1 MTGQPRFE
9 LVVVVY
15 KSRAALEPFL
25 AHLGRETPVALVDNS
40 IDEDDVT
47 DLIAS
52 YPLIRHVDA
61 GGNLGYSAASNLG
74 ARTSTAEFLIF
85 INPDTRPTPDALE
98 RLVAFLEA
106 NPSVVC
112 CGATGVGTAGG
123 GAQPTWGRV
132 FVHAMGL
139 HRRFPRAG
147 LYFQDLGG
155 ERVDVG
161 WVAGSCLAVR
171 RSAFARIGGFDP
183 RYFIYQSDFDLGLRL
198 QERNQRQVL
207 LGDVIMPHSDGGSSD
222 LPSAWTWEKR
232 GRAWTRFLRNT
243 RPLPSAIGMT
253 AILLTGNATRAV
265 FYGAKGERVRA
276 REVATYARAGFME
289 WIRPEETPV

>member
-15 KSRAALEPFL
+15 KSRSALEPFL
-25 AHLGRETPVALVDNS
+25 KHLGRDVPVALVDNS
-40 IDEDDVT
+40 IDEDDLT
-47 DLIAS
+47 DVIAS

-74 ARTSTAEFLIF
+74 AQTSTAEFLIF
-85 INPDTRPTPDALE
+85 LNPDTRPSPDALD
-98 RLVAFLEA
+98 RMIDFLEE
-106 NPSVVC
+106 NPAVVS

-132 FVHAMGL
+132 IVHATGL

-147 LYFQDLGG
+147 LYFADLDG

-161 WVAGSCLAVR
+161 WVAGSCLAIR
-171 RSAFARIGGFDP
+171 RSDFAKTGGFDP
-183 RYFIYQSDFDLGLRL
+183 RYFIYQSDVDLGLRL
-198 QERNQRQVL
+198 QRNNQRQVV
-207 LGDVIMPHSDGGSSD
+207 LGDVVLPHTDGGSSD

-232 GRAWTRFLRNT
+232 GRAWTRFFRNT
-243 RPLPSAIGMT
+243 RPLPSALGIS
-253 AILLTGNATRAV
+253 AIQLAGNATRAV
-265 FYGAKGERVRA
+265 GYRA
-276 REVATYARAGFME
+276 TGRRTKALEVETYARAGLME
-289 WIRPEETPV
+289 WIRPEETRV